1 MLTRSQES
9 DPALRLAVLEVLL
22 IATNEVL
29 DGGDGVS
36 TVGVKIDIYTCV
48 CVCAR
53 CMCASTCLC
62 LMLLKA
68 ESVWQQRALVQL
80 AGLSDF
86 FAALLLC
93 LPDQDLAE

>member
-9 DPALRLAVLEVLL
+9 DPALRLAVLELLL

-36 TVGVKIDIYTCV
+36 TVGVKIYIYIYM

-53 CMCASTCLC
+53 
-62 LMLLKA
+62 
-68 ESVWQQRALVQL
+68 
-80 AGLSDF
+80 
-86 FAALLLC
+86 AAC
-93 LPDQDLAE
+93 VLPPVFV